1 MADEMEKQTKELKR
15 QTKAVSEMTDQIK
28 GMSTDLVVSQATLA
42 RTYQQGLSDVSNQL
56 GQGFSGVSREL
67 GQMTAA
73 FSFGLNRVS
82 NGLNVMAHSLNF
94 MSDTICKR
102 LDALHNIANNPLL
115 TQTQELYRRA
125 LVNYNKGFFEEAL
138 DDVKQAIEKYKTDYM
153 SWFLMGHIYAFGEG
167 EFSNVINLEQAI
179 NAFTQAAKYNSPNVT
194 ASQDA
199 RLLAAEIYFYWG
211 TTQYL
216 QSKALLKTGKKEESA
231 EMLAGALTSFG
242 KSFQY
247 SDKMLEALFNSARCK
262 VIQNQTNAA
271 IADLEE
277 LILLDRDYCLR
288 VCNDTDFA
296 GIKNEIEA
304 LIIKMRHS
312 VFIEA
317 EPKYNKIKNLIADCD
332 TMNIATYSYKIP
344 SQFTEEL
351 PYFDVLDYN
360 DEFDE
365 MIPQIEA
372 TIRKT
377 KEQNRRKE
385 QERIEQAEQ
394 ARRDAEDARQNAE
407 WARQREIR
415 EQKKEASNKRL
426 LILSFALLL
435 GGIASGIVLGSSFFP
450 VVGFISGGIMTLI
463 RIKEH
468 QADKSALVFSLL
480 LMTGGIASGIALNSS
495 FPPALGFIF
504 GGIIKAFREEENRYF
519 RIVCLYMS
527 PICFCIYAGTDSG
540 WFIFFGIVFFV
551 IWLAIKIFRDWLY

>member
-1 MADEMEKQTKELKR
+1 MADELEKQTKELRK
-15 QTKAVSEMTDQIK
+15 QTEAVSEMTDQIK
-28 GMSTDLVVSQATLA
+28 GMSTDLVASQTTLA
-42 RTYQQGLSDVSNQL
+42 RTYQQGLSGVSNQL
-56 GQGFSGVSREL
+56 DQGFSGVSREL

-73 FSFGLNRVS
+73 FSFGLSRVS

-94 MSDTICKR
+94 MSDAICKR

-211 TTQYL
+211 TAQYL
-216 QSKALLKTGKKEESA
+216 QSKTLLKTGKKEESA

-262 VIQNQTNAA
+262 VIQNQKNAA
-271 IADLEE
+271 IADLEK
-277 LILLDRDYCLR
+277 LFLLDRNYCLR
-288 VCNDTDFA
+288 VCNDNDFT

-304 LIIKMRHS
+304 LISKMRHR

-317 EPKYNKIKNLIADCD
+317 EPKYNKIKSLIAECN
-332 TMNIATYSYKIP
+332 TMNISTYSYEVP
-344 SQFTEEL
+344 SQFTEKL
-351 PYFDVLDYN
+351 PYFDVMDYN
-360 DEFDE
+360 VGFGK

-372 TIRKT
+372 AIREKI
-377 KEQNRRKE
+377 EENRRKE
-385 QERIEQAEQ
+385 QERIERERRAEQERIEQSEQ
-394 ARRDAEDARQNAE
+394 ARRNAE
-407 WARQREIR
+407 YARQREIR
-415 EQKKEASNKRL
+415 EAEERKKEAIIKVGKTVAVISIISYVVSFWIGIFACPNVSTTRSGGNIVGQLFVTSLFLIPFMVIFFAEGTIKRIVFL
-426 LILSFALLL
+426 VGAIILCLCFVPNPTIFCCHDVEIPFAISAIICN
-435 GGIASGIVLGSSFFP
+435 GVACGIAMKFP
-450 VVGFISGGIMTLI
+450 
-463 RIKEH
+463 
-468 QADKSALVFSLL
+468 
-480 LMTGGIASGIALNSS
+480 
-495 FPPALGFIF
+495 
-504 GGIIKAFREEENRYF
+504 
-519 RIVCLYMS
+519 
-527 PICFCIYAGTDSG
+527 
-540 WFIFFGIVFFV
+540 
-551 IWLAIKIFRDWLY
+551 IWA